1 MSFEVSFIPSD
12 GFDLTVSIK
21 QIGLGLAAAIR
32 YDEGSLVHFKY
43 VSGPPCT
50 VCEQLKAR
58 LCYPAVLA
66 NMLIYK
72 RDFK

>member
-32 YDEGSLVHFKY
+32 YDEEIACAF
-43 VSGPPCT
+43 
-50 VCEQLKAR
+50 
-58 LCYPAVLA
+58 
-66 NMLIYK
+66 
-72 RDFK
+72 